1 MRSEL
6 VVTHETCNQRCGHC
20 TARRPEDDRPWVQTR
35 AVLGRVR
42 EAAAKGA
49 RELVLT
55 GGEPGMRSDLA
66 ALVAA
71 AKQGGVERVVLETNA
86 TLIDGDRAAALGV
99 AGLDLARVNL
109 TAWGDALDAVTRDPG
124 GFARTVAGVDALL
137 AAGVAVEVSAVVV
150 RATVAALPALPA
162 ALVGRFGDALQGLV
176 LRVPVRSP
184 DEAELVPYG
193 EAARAIEGAA
203 LEGRRVG
210 LTVRLS
216 PESGPPPC
224 VFARPTGVAHLYAM
238 TAGLSARPGH
248 EHLAACAGC
257 AVRDRCPGFDGEAL
271 RRFGA
276 PAFAPVA
283 GERLR
288 RRLSVISSVREQ
300 VARELVQPNF
310 MTPQG
315 GATVA
320 EDLIRVS
327 FHCNQACRFCFVST
341 HLPTADDAAV
351 LAAIDAAA
359 AAGRWITFTGGEPTL
374 HPRLAEFVARAR
386 AASPHPVGLQTNAV
400 RLAEPA
406 AARALVDAGVRRVH
420 VSLHA
425 ATAALSDAITEAPGT
440 FADTARG
447 LDALHACPEASLV
460 IQCVVTRRNHREL
473 VDLVGLVADRWPRAE
488 LGLSFVAPSSDLVPR
503 DRELIPRYRE
513 VVPSVEAA
521 VAAARAR
528 GVALG
533 SFVTMC
539 GLPLCVI
546 SDEARAEVIGRLPE
560 GGDGGAFVHP
570 PACDGCAL
578 RGRCYGVRQG
588 YLDLY
593 DAAELRPVRSADGAI
608 ATGGGGR

>member
-20 TARRPEDDRPWVQTR
+20 TARRPADDRAWVQTR

-42 EAAAKGA
+42 DALARGA

-71 AKQGGVERVVLETNA
+71 ARDGGAERVVIETNA
-86 TLIDGDRAAALGV
+86 TLLDAERAAQLRA

-109 TAWGDALDAVTRDPG
+109 TAWGDALDAVTEDPG
-124 GFARTVAGVDALL
+124 GFERAARGVEALL
-137 AAGVAVEVSAVVV
+137 AAGVAVELAAVVV
-150 RATVAALPALPA
+150 RATAASLPALPA
-162 ALVGRFGDALQGLV
+162 QAVGRFGSSLRGLV
-176 LRVPVRSP
+176 LRVPTRAP
-184 DEAELVPYG
+184 DPAALVSYD
-193 EAARAIEGAA
+193 EAARVIEPVAT
-203 LEGRRVG
+203 EGRRVG
-210 LTVRLS
+210 LAVRLS

-224 VFARPTGVAHLYAM
+224 VFPRPTQVAHLYAL
-238 TAGLSARPGH
+238 TAGLSARGGH
-248 EHLAACAGC
+248 RHLAACASC
-257 AVRDRCPGFDGEAL
+257 AVRDRCPGLDEAAL
-271 RRFGA
+271 ARFG
-276 PAFAPVA
+276 PPRMEPVA
-283 GERLR
+283 DERLR
-288 RRLSVISSVREQ
+288 RRLSVISSVQEQ

-341 HLPTADDAAV
+341 HLPTAADGPIEE
-351 LAAIDAAA
+351 AIERAA

-374 HPRLAEFVARAR
+374 HPRLVHFVSLAR

-400 RLAEPA
+400 RLADA
-406 AARALVDAGVRRVH
+406 GLARELVEAGVRRAH

-440 FADTARG
+440 FVDSVRG
-447 LDALHACPEASLV
+447 LDALHARPEVSLV
-460 IQCVVTRRNHREL
+460 IQCVVTRRNHHEL
-473 VDLVGLVADRWPRAE
+473 VDLVRLVAARWPRAE

-503 DRELIPRYRE
+503 DRELIPRFGE

-521 VAAARAR
+521 VAAARAL

-546 SDEARAEVIGRLPE
+546 SPEARAEVIGQRPE

-570 PACDGCAL
+570 PACDGCAV
-578 RGRCYGVRQG
+578 RDRCYGVRQG

-593 DAAELRPVRSADGAI
+593 DAAELRPVAP
-608 ATGGGGR
+608 